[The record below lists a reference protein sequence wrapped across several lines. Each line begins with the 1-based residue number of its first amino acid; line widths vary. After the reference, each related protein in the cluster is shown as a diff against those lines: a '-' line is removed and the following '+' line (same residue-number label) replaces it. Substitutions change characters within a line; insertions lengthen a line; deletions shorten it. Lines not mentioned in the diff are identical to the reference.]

1 MLTPHSAIQPAN
13 ADAVLIPGG
22 AGTIIRRLEAFNN
35 SASHAYLKLYNSPP
49 ETAPTAGSTP
59 VLRKMIPSG
68 SGFNEDINPTLFTQG
83 CWYRVTR
90 NLADNDTTAVAA
102 NEVIVNVYR

>member
-49 ETAPTAGSTP
+49 ETAPTAANTP
-59 VLRKMIPSG
+59 ILRKMIQANSG
-68 SGFNEDINPTLFTQG
+68 ITENICPTLFTQG

-90 NLADNDTTAVAA
+90 NLVDNDTTAVAA
-102 NEVIVNVYR
+102 NQVIVNIYM